1 MVSSV
6 QTPNKNRVRAN
17 IWMLRFTRN
26 WAKVVVIALGIY
38 SLLPFAAPA
47 LMAAGAQSPA
57 RLLYTLYSPFC
68 HQFAFRS
75 VFLFGEQTMYPR
87 AVSGTDLR
95 PFEAYIQDS
104 PEFQQSVEKVLVDR
118 TGSVDPAVV
127 AAFDPYEFTA
137 LLQFAA
143 RDFVGSPQMG
153 YKMTLCARDAAIY
166 VAMFIG
172 GLVYLRPGI
181 RRRLRPAPILLYALL
196 GLGPMG
202 IDGLSQLLGYPP
214 FNLWPP
220 RETEPIF
227 RVVTGAL
234 FGLMNIWLGFPYLEA
249 SMRES
254 RDRIQAKLAKAGIY
268 V

>member
-1 MVSSV
+1 MTTRTE
-6 QTPNKNRVRAN
+6 TPNNNRVRWN

-26 WAKVVVIALGIY
+26 WVKVVVIGLGIY
-38 SLLPFAAPA
+38 SLLPIVAPTLMHFGAEAPA
-47 LMAAGAQSPA
+47 
-57 RLLYTLYSPFC
+57 RVLYTLYSPFC

-75 VFLFGEQTMYPR
+75 IFLYGEQSFYPR

-104 PEFQQSVEKVLVDR
+104 PEFRQSIERVLRDR
-118 TGSVDPAVV
+118 TGTVDPAIV
-127 AAFDPYEFTA
+127 AAFDPYQFDA

-143 RDFVGSPQMG
+143 RDFVGTPQMG
-153 YKMTLCARDAAIY
+153 YKMTLCARDIMIY
-166 VAMFIG
+166 IAMFMG
-172 GLVYLRPGI
+172 GLIYMRPGI
-181 RRRLRPAPILLYALL
+181 RRRLRPAPIWLYALL

-202 IDGLSQLLGYPP
+202 IDGVSQLLGYPP

-220 RETEPIF
+220 RETEPFF
-227 RVVTGAL
+227 RLVTGAL
-234 FGLMNIWLGFPYLEA
+234 FGLMNVWLGFPYLEA